1 MGVQCLNPAPNG
13 VFGFGADGSSLA
25 SVLRISPVISTPSP
39 SPQTQ
44 MSYSLNSLKE
54 GYIGD
59 YIGDYY
65 RGY

>member
-1 MGVQCLNPAPNG
+1 MLRSLKVQGGL
-13 VFGFGADGSSLA
+13 VGFSRYVVEGLGFLA
-25 SVLRISPVISTPSP
+25 SENTCVVQSLSFGP
-39 SPQTQ
+39 
-44 MSYSLNSLKE
+44 YSKLLKE